1 MHRNDSRVQLDKK
14 TLQTAVPCN
23 LTQRLELLRV
33 FVFGNIQV
41 ALNIRAKLQSPTQSM
56 PWEDSDTPLTSM
68 GPKCSLQPWN

>member
-1 MHRNDSRVQLDKK
+1 MLKACLFDSKAIV
-14 TLQTAVPCN
+14 
-23 LTQRLELLRV
+23 TQRLALLRA

-56 PWEDSDTPLTSM
+56 LWEDSDTLLTSM